1 MDENKSGKESLE
13 NIDFEALGDLLAA
26 ESVWIGDGRTKTK
39 IHDMELEVDNPLSVT
54 PINPPPKVTWPEQ
67 LFPAALAVCIITTMT
82 AINEKIGV
90 HIKDLRVVVKPIL
103 SIDNDGGGFKIEKM
117 KLNVKLSIACG
128 EKDKAEKLVNITHK
142 YCLVSKAIKGNVEE
156 IIESDIKEV
165 D

>member
-1 MDENKSGKESLE
+1 MDEKKPGNALE

-39 IHDMELEVDNPLSVT
+39 IHDLELEVDNPLSVS
-54 PINPPPKVTWPEQ
+54 PINPPPHVTWPEQ
-67 LFPAALAVCIITTMT
+67 LLPAALAVCFITTMT

-90 HIKDLRVVVKPIL
+90 HINELRVIVRPIL
-103 SIDNDGGGFKIEKM
+103 GIDTDRGFKFDKM
-117 KLNVKLSIACG
+117 KLNVKLSIARG
-128 EKDKAEKLVNITHK
+128 EKSKAEKLVEITHK

-156 IIESDIKEV
+156 IIEVDIKEV